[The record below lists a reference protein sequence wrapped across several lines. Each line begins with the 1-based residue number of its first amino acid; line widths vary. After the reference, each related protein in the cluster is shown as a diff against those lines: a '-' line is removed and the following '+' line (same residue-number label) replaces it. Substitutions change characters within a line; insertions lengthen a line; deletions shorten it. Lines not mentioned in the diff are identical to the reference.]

1 MKSNN
6 DYLGELII
14 SSDWIKDRAIGLN
27 DFVMRW
33 MSHLFFEF

>member
-14 SSDWIKDRAIGLN
+14 SSDWIKDRAIDLN
-27 DFVMRW
+27 DFMMR
-33 MSHLFFEF
+33 

>member
-14 SSDWIKDRAIGLN
+14 SSDWIKDRIDLN